1 VTYYKVLSD
10 GLTSRNGGTYQWVL
24 GEWAPEIEGE
34 LVPCHNGYHVC
45 QESDL
50 LEWLGPVICECEIGP
65 ESVRARD
72 KTVAR
77 TARIVRVL
85 ETWNER
91 TARLFACDCA
101 ERVLPLFGSRRP
113 DDSRPR
119 AAIAIARSFANG
131 EATRDELVAARAAA
145 WYAAWYAAWDAEGSV
160 VAWSAAGAAAGAAAA
175 WSAVW
180 AAAGAASDAAWDA
193 ARAAAS
199 AAERQWQA
207 QRLMEY
213 LRGEA
218 L

>member
-77 TARIVRVL
+77 AARITRVL
-85 ETWNER
+85 DTWNDR

-101 ERVLPLFGSRRP
+101 ERVLPLFELAHP

-119 AAIAIARSFANG
+119 VAIETARRFANG
-131 EATRDELVAARAAA
+131 EATSDEL
-145 WYAAWYAAWDAEGSV
+145 
-160 VAWSAAGAAAGAAAA
+160 AAAGAAAEPA
-175 WSAVW
+175 GAASW
-180 AAAGAASDAAWDA
+180 AAAGAASCATGDAVRAAAVSAGAASWAA
-193 ARAAAS
+193 ARAARDAAVS
-199 AAERQWQA
+199 ARDAARAAERQWQA
-207 QRLMEY
+207 RRLIEY
-213 LRGEA
+213 LKGEA